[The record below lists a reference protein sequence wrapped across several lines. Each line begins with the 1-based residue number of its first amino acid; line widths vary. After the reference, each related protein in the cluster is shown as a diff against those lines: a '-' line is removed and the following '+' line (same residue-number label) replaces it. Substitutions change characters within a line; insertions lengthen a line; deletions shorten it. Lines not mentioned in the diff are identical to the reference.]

1 MHLPRKSLKRQGD
14 TNTLRFGFI
23 RAKSAGIRT
32 ANVKRCRIS
41 NHRRPTKNAELRR
54 ALEAA
59 DPATLLLALV
69 QLTGERH
76 WLEAAK
82 PFIRGPMNYQEFMP
96 EPLRASI
103 RDRLSDALAE
113 RTRTGGA
120 VPRRTDDALLREM
133 MAVATGEPVPDD
145 YIAMMREDL
154 TDDSLPSRSL
164 KWRLP
169 LDAAAL
175 QSADVVIIG
184 AGMSGLYAAIQ
195 LREAGIPFVIIEKND
210 AVGGTWYENIYP
222 GCGVDTPN
230 HFYSYAF
237 EPNHD
242 WSHFFAKRDE
252 LWNYFERVADK
263 YDLRK
268 HIRLGTE
275 VLDAR
280 YDEDAANWRI
290 TAQGADGTQL
300 ELTARVLVSAVGVLN
315 RPKLPDI
322 PGLQSFAGPAF
333 HTAQWDRNFDWCGK
347 RVAMIG
353 TGASGHQA
361 GPSIAPD
368 VARLMI
374 FQRSPHWVV
383 PNPNYHEGV
392 SAGKKWALA
401 NIPFYLRWYRFQLFW
416 GFADGLHAA
425 LQVDPDWPHPKR
437 SLNALNEKHRL
448 FMERHIRNELSDR
461 PDLLE
466 KVIPDYPA
474 YGKRILI
481 DNHWFRMLKRPNV
494 DLVTDPIDAIVPEGV
509 RTRDGRVWLADAMVF
524 ATGFKVS
531 KMLHPMTI
539 RGRDSREL
547 HDIWGADD
555 AKAYL
560 GLTVPG
566 FPNFF
571 MLTGP
576 NTGLAHGGNQIFMTE
591 CSVRHMM
598 LALRELLEREHRSIE
613 CKREVYESYNRDV
626 DAMHA
631 RMVWTHKGMTN
642 WYRNPQGR
650 VFAITPWRLVEYWK
664 MTSTFNPEEYHIR

>member
-1 MHLPRKSLKRQGD
+1 MPDLKPETSGE
-14 TNTLRFGFI
+14 
-23 RAKSAGIRT
+23 
-32 ANVKRCRIS
+32 
-41 NHRRPTKNAELRR
+41 NAELRR

-82 PFIRGPMNYQEFMP
+82 PFIRGPMNYQAFLP

-103 RDRLSDALAE
+103 RERLTSVLAE
-113 RTRTGGA
+113 IARSGTTPHQRA
-120 VPRRTDDALLREM
+120 DDALLREM
-133 MAVATGEPVPDD
+133 MAVATGEVVPDD

-154 TDDSLPSRSL
+154 TDDSLQSRGL
-164 KWRLP
+164 KWRTP
-169 LDAAAL
+169 PAKSALD
-175 QSADVVIIG
+175 DTEVVIIG
-184 AGMSGLYAAIQ
+184 AGMSGLYAGIQ
-195 LREAGIPFVIIEKND
+195 LQQAGIPFVILEKND
-210 AVGGTWYENIYP
+210 AVGGTWYENNYP

-237 EPNHD
+237 EPNHH

-252 LWNYFERVADK
+252 LWRYFEGIADK
-263 YDLRK
+263 YNLRR

-275 VLDAR
+275 VVDAR
-280 YDEDAANWRI
+280 YDETNANWRI
-290 TAQGADGTQL
+290 TAQDASGAQVGL
-300 ELTARVLVSAVGVLN
+300 SARVLVSAAGILN

-322 PGLQSFAGPAF
+322 SGIKSFRGPAF
-333 HTAQWDRNFDWCGK
+333 HTAQWDRNFDWRGK

-353 TGASGHQA
+353 TGASGHQV
-361 GPSIAPD
+361 GPTIAPD
-368 VARLMI
+368 VNRLMI

-392 SAGKKWALA
+392 SEGKKWALA
-401 NIPFYLRWYRFQLFW
+401 KIPFYLRWYRFQLFW
-416 GFADGLHAA
+416 GFADGLHEA
-425 LQVDPDWPHPKR
+425 LRVDPDWPQPQR
-437 SLNALNEKHRL
+437 SLNTLNEKHRR
-448 FMERHIRNELSDR
+448 FMERHIRSELADR

-494 DLVTDPIDAIVPEGV
+494 DLVTDPIESIVPEGI
-509 RTRDGRVWLADAMVF
+509 RTRDGKLWPADALVF

-531 KMLHPMTI
+531 QMLHPIVIT
-539 RGRDSREL
+539 GRDGREL
-547 HDIWGADD
+547 HDIWGPDD
-555 AKAYL
+555 ARAYL

-598 LALRELLEREHRSIE
+598 LALRELVESGRRSIE
-613 CKREVYESYNRDV
+613 CRPDVYENYNREV
-626 DAMHA
+626 DAQHA

-664 MTSTFNPEEYHIR
+664 MTSTFNPAEYEIR

>member
-1 MHLPRKSLKRQGD
+1 MLDSGLETSDEAG
-14 TNTLRFGFI
+14 GF
-23 RAKSAGIRT
+23 
-32 ANVKRCRIS
+32 
-41 NHRRPTKNAELRR
+41 RR

-59 DPATLLLALV
+59 DPATLLLSLV
-69 QLTGERH
+69 QLTGEKH

-96 EPLRASI
+96 EPLRSAV
-103 RDRLSDALAE
+103 RERLAE
-113 RTRTGGA
+113 LLAETARSGNT
-120 VPRRTDDALLREM
+120 PRPRADDALLREM
-133 MAVATGEPVPDD
+133 MAVATGEAVPDD

-154 TDDSLPSRSL
+154 TDDSLASRSL
-164 KWRLP
+164 KWRKR
-169 LDAAAL
+169 LDPETL
-175 QSADVVIIG
+175 QATQVVIIG
-184 AGMSGLYAAIQ
+184 AGMSGLYAGIQ
-195 LREAGIPFVIIEKND
+195 LQQAGIPFVILEKND
-210 AVGGTWYENIYP
+210 AVGGTWYENVYP

-237 EPNHD
+237 EPNHH

-252 LWNYFERVADK
+252 LWSYFEKVADK
-263 YDLRK
+263 YDLRQ

-275 VLDAR
+275 VVEAR
-280 YDEDAANWRI
+280 YDEANATWRVM
-290 TAQGADGTQL
+290 AQDADGTSH
-300 ELTARVLVSAVGVLN
+300 EFSARVLVSAVGVLN
-315 RPKLPDI
+315 RPKLPDVA
-322 PGLQSFAGPAF
+322 GLDSFKGPAF
-333 HTAQWDRNFDWCGK
+333 HTAQWDRDFDWRGK

-353 TGASGHQA
+353 TGASGHQV

-368 VARLMI
+368 VERLMI

-392 SAGKKWALA
+392 AAGKKWALA
-401 NIPFYLRWYRFQLFW
+401 NVPFYLRWYRFQLFW

-425 LQVDPDWPHPKR
+425 LTVDPDWPTPER
-437 SLNALNEKHRL
+437 SLNAINEKHRR
-448 FMERHIRNELSDR
+448 FMERHMRSELADR
-461 PDLLE
+461 PDLLA
-466 KVIPDYPA
+466 KVVPDYPA

-481 DNHWFRMLKRPNV
+481 DNYWFRMLKRDNV
-494 DLVTDPIDAIVPEGV
+494 DLVTDPIEAIVPDGV
-509 RTRDGRVWLADAMVF
+509 RTKDGKLWQADALVL

-531 KMLHPMTI
+531 KMLHPI
-539 RGRDSREL
+539 VVVGREGHEL
-547 HDIWGADD
+547 HEVWGPDD

-591 CSVRHMM
+591 CGVRYMM
-598 LALRELLEREHRSIE
+598 QALREMLEGGHRSIE
-613 CKREVYESYNRDV
+613 CRSDIYETYNRKV

-631 RMVWTHKGMTN
+631 RMVWTHQGMTN
-642 WYRNPQGR
+642 WYRNPHGR

-664 MTSTFNPEEYHIR
+664 MTSRFEAGEYEFG

>member
-1 MHLPRKSLKRQGD
+1 MGCTFAGGKFPRQADTTLFAFAPRQGKVGVMATD
-14 TNTLRFGFI
+14 TKMPDT
-23 RAKSAGIRT
+23 
-32 ANVKRCRIS
+32 KRK
-41 NHRRPTKNAELRR
+41 TTGDDAELSA
-54 ALEAA
+54 ALGAA
-59 DPATLLLALV
+59 DAATLLLTLV

-76 WLEAAK
+76 WLEDAK

-96 EPLRASI
+96 
-103 RDRLSDALAE
+103 DALKAAIRE
-113 RTRTGGA
+113 RLGEVLEEIGRTGT
-120 VPRRTDDALLREM
+120 VPEGQADDALLREM
-133 MAVATGEPVPDD
+133 MAVAAGEPVADE

-154 TDDSLPSRSL
+154 TDDSLRSRSL
-164 KWRLP
+164 KWRSP
-169 LDAAAL
+169 PAPAAL
-175 QSADVVIIG
+175 ARLEVVIIG
-184 AGMSGLYAAIQ
+184 AGMSGLYAGIQ
-195 LREAGIPFVIIEKND
+195 LRQAGIPFVILEKND

-268 HIRLGTE
+268 HIRLGIE
-275 VLDAR
+275 VVDAS
-280 YDEDAANWRI
+280 YDEAGASWRI
-290 TAQGADGTQL
+290 TARDAGGARQTFS
-300 ELTARVLVSAVGVLN
+300 AAVLVSAVGVLN

-322 PGLQSFAGPAF
+322 PGIASFAGPAF
-333 HTAQWDRNFDWCGK
+333 HTAQWDRSFDWRGK

-353 TGASGHQA
+353 TGASGHQV
-361 GPSIAPD
+361 GPSIAPE

-392 SAGKKWALA
+392 AEGKKWALA

-425 LQVDPDWPHPKR
+425 LQVDPDWPDPKR
-437 SLNALNEKHRL
+437 SLNAVNEKHRR
-448 FMERHIRNELSDR
+448 FMERHIRGELAER

-494 DLVTDPIDAIVPEGV
+494 DLVTDPIEAIVPEGI
-509 RTRDGRVWLADAMVF
+509 RTKDGKVWQADALVL

-531 KMLHPMTI
+531 TMLGPMKIT
-539 RGRDSREL
+539 GRCGREL
-547 HDIWGADD
+547 HEVWGADD

-571 MLTGP
+571 ILTGP

-591 CSVRHMM
+591 CGVRHMM
-598 LALRELLEREHRSIE
+598 QALRELVEGGHRSVE
-613 CKREVYESYNRDV
+613 CRREVYDSYNRAV
-626 DAMHA
+626 DAQHA

-642 WYRNPQGR
+642 WYRNAHGR

-664 MTSTFNPEEYHIR
+664 MTANFDPAEYQFG

>member
-1 MHLPRKSLKRQGD
+1 MLDSGLETSTD
-14 TNTLRFGFI
+14 
-23 RAKSAGIRT
+23 
-32 ANVKRCRIS
+32 
-41 NHRRPTKNAELRR
+41 NAETRR
-54 ALEAA
+54 ALAAA

-69 QLTGERH
+69 QLTGEPH

-82 PFIRGPMNYQEFMP
+82 PFIRGPMSYQEFMP
-96 EPLRASI
+96 EELRASI
-103 RDRLSDALAE
+103 RAHMREVLAE
-113 RTRTGGA
+113 IARTGEI
-120 VPRRTDDALLREM
+120 PHRQIDDALLREM
-133 MAVATGEPVPDD
+133 MAVATGEAVSDD

-154 TDDSLPSRSL
+154 TSDSLQSRCLEWRRRPSPD
-164 KWRLP
+164 RLN
-169 LDAAAL
+169 
-175 QSADVVIIG
+175 SVEVVIIG

-195 LREAGIPFVIIEKND
+195 LQQAGIPFVILEKND

-252 LWNYFERVADK
+252 LWNYFEGVADK

-275 VLDAR
+275 VVDAR
-280 YDEDAANWRI
+280 YDEASASWQI
-290 TAQGADGTQL
+290 TAQSTDGKEHRL
-300 ELTARVLVSAVGVLN
+300 SARVLVSAVGVLN

-322 PGLQSFAGPAF
+322 PGLASFAGPAF
-333 HTAQWDRNFDWCGK
+333 HTAQWDQEFDWRGK
-347 RVAMIG
+347 CVAMIG
-353 TGASGHQA
+353 TGASGHQV

-392 SAGKKWALA
+392 SEGKKWALA

-416 GFADGLHAA
+416 GFADGLHEA
-425 LQVDPDWPHPKR
+425 LRVDPEWPQPKR
-437 SLNALNEKHRL
+437 SLNALNEKHRR
-448 FMERHIRNELSDR
+448 FMERHMRSELADR

-481 DNHWFRMLKRPNV
+481 DNHWFRMLKRQNV

-509 RTRDGRVWLADAMVF
+509 RTRDGKVWQADALVF

-539 RGRDSREL
+539 VGRHSREL
-547 HDIWGADD
+547 HDIWGPDD

-591 CSVRHMM
+591 CGVRHMM
-598 LALRELLEREHRSIE
+598 LALRELLEGGHRSIE
-613 CKREVYESYNRDV
+613 CKPEIYENYNRKV

-642 WYRNPQGR
+642 WYRNPNGR

-664 MTSTFNPEEYHIR
+664 MTSRFERGEYEFG

>member
-1 MHLPRKSLKRQGD
+1 MPDCGPE
-14 TNTLRFGFI
+14 T
-23 RAKSAGIRT
+23 SAE
-32 ANVKRCRIS
+32 N
-41 NHRRPTKNAELRR
+41 PELRR

-69 QLTGERH
+69 QLTGEAH

-82 PFIRGPMNYQEFMP
+82 PFIRGPMSYQEFMP
-96 EPLRASI
+96 EPLRAQI
-103 RDRLSDALAE
+103 RDRLCDVLAKTAPDAA
-113 RTRTGGA
+113 A
-120 VPRRTDDALLREM
+120 PPRRTEDALLREM
-133 MAVATGEPVPDD
+133 MSVAAGEPVADE

-154 TDDSLPSRSL
+154 TDDTLASRSL
-164 KWRLP
+164 KWRQP
-169 LDAAAL
+169 PDPAAL
-175 QSADVVIIG
+175 GSPEVVIIG
-184 AGMSGLYAAIQ
+184 AGMSGLYAGIQ
-195 LREAGIPFVIIEKND
+195 LREAGIPFVILEKND

-252 LWNYFERVADK
+252 LWNYFERVTDK
-263 YDLRK
+263 YDLRR

-275 VLDAR
+275 VLEAR
-280 YDEDAANWRI
+280 YHEGDACWRI
-290 TAQGADGTQL
+290 TAQSADGIRH
-300 ELTARVLVSAVGVLN
+300 ELSARVLVSAVGVLN
-315 RPKLPDI
+315 RPKLPEI
-322 PGLQSFAGPAF
+322 AGLSSFAGPAF
-333 HTAQWDRNFDWCGK
+333 HTAQWDRNFDWRGK
-347 RVAMIG
+347 RVGMIG
-353 TGASGHQA
+353 TGASGHQV
-361 GPSIAPD
+361 GPTIAPD
-368 VARLMI
+368 VERLTI

-401 NIPFYLRWYRFQLFW
+401 HIPFYLRWYRFQLFW
-416 GFADGLHAA
+416 GFADGLHTA
-425 LQVDPDWPHPKR
+425 LQVDPQWPHPER
-437 SLNALNEKHRL
+437 SLNPVNEKHRR
-448 FMERHIRNELSDR
+448 FMERHMRSELCDR
-461 PDLLE
+461 PDLLS
-466 KVIPDYPA
+466 KVIPDYPP

-494 DLVTDPIDAIVPEGV
+494 DLVTDPIEAIEPAGV
-509 RTRDGRVWLADAMVF
+509 RTRDGRLWPADALVF

-531 KMLHPMTI
+531 KMLHPMAIT
-539 RGRDSREL
+539 GKGGREL
-547 HDIWGADD
+547 HEVWGADD

-591 CSVRHMM
+591 CGVRHMM
-598 LALRELLEREHRSIE
+598 LGLRELLEGGHRSIE
-613 CKREVYESYNRDV
+613 CRPEIYQSYNREV
-626 DAMHA
+626 DALHA

-642 WYRNPQGR
+642 WYRNGHGR

-664 MTSTFNPEEYHIR
+664 MTSTFNREQYDIR

>member
-1 MHLPRKSLKRQGD
+1 MPDSEPQTSGD
-14 TNTLRFGFI
+14 DT
-23 RAKSAGIRT
+23 
-32 ANVKRCRIS
+32 
-41 NHRRPTKNAELRR
+41 ELRR

-96 EPLRASI
+96 EPLRASV
-103 RDRLSDALAE
+103 RDGLREVLAE
-113 RTRTGGA
+113 TERTGTTPHRPA
-120 VPRRTDDALLREM
+120 DDALLREM
-133 MAVATGEPVPDD
+133 MAVAAGEAVPDD

-154 TDDSLPSRSL
+154 TDDTLQSRSL

-169 LDAAAL
+169 PDP
-175 QSADVVIIG
+175 SARHKTEVIIVG
-184 AGMSGLYAAIQ
+184 AGMSGLYAGIQ
-195 LREAGIPFVIIEKND
+195 LQQAGIPFIILEKND
-210 AVGGTWYENIYP
+210 AVGGTWYENTYP

-268 HIRLGTE
+268 HIRLGIE

-280 YDEDAANWRI
+280 YDEATATWRV
-290 TAQGADGTQL
+290 TAQSADSTQHTL
-300 ELTARVLVSAVGVLN
+300 SARVLVSAVGVLN

-322 PGLQSFAGPAF
+322 SGLESFAGPAF
-333 HTAQWDRNFDWCGK
+333 HTAQWDRNFDWRGK

-353 TGASGHQA
+353 TGASGHQV
-361 GPSIAPD
+361 GPTIAPE
-368 VARLMI
+368 VARLTI

-383 PNPNYHEGV
+383 PNPNYHADV
-392 SAGKKWALA
+392 SEGKKWALA

-425 LQVDPDWPHPKR
+425 LKVDPEWPHPKR

-448 FMERHIRNELSDR
+448 FMEKHMRSELSDR

-481 DNHWFRMLKRPNV
+481 DNHWFKMLKRPTV
-494 DLVTDPIDAIVPEGV
+494 DLVTDPIEAIVPEGV
-509 RTRDGRVWLADAMVF
+509 RTKDGKLWPADALVF

-531 KMLHPMTI
+531 KMLQPMTVTGKDA
-539 RGRDSREL
+539 RNLSEV
-547 HDIWGADD
+547 WGPDD

-576 NTGLAHGGNQIFMTE
+576 NIVLAHGGNQIFMTE
-591 CSVRHMM
+591 CGVRHMM
-598 LALRELLEREHRSIE
+598 LALREMLEGGHRSIE
-613 CKREVYESYNRDV
+613 CRPEVYEAYNREV
-626 DAMHA
+626 DALHA
-631 RMVWTHKGMTN
+631 RMVWSHKGMTN
-642 WYRNPQGR
+642 WYRNSHGR

-664 MTSTFNPEEYHIR
+664 MTSTFDAAEYEIR